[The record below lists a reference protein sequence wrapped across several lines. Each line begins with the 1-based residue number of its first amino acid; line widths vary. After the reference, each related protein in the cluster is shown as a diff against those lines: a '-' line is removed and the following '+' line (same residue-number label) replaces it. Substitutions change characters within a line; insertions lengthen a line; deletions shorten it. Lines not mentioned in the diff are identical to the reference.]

1 MYFYPLII
9 TTKKRSTAPENWT
22 ELPVSCCGQRAPCYP
37 QCTTSRLHQ
46 RHNTMLTPRSL
57 MNRLNLPFPHN
68 VCVCVCVWTV
78 NSDISLKDWNKKC
91 VTHISPR
98 VTIKQFCVF
107 TTCFL
112 AFNPSGTSWIST
124 DLKLNHQC
132 FCIFWTLP
140 VWINGCKQLYSPTL
154 TFSLVISCQNAG
166 ERLRCFQREHWF
178 KIASSCFVE
187 IPGCF
192 EVCTPLSVLT
202 LTQWREPWLQ
212 LFIHLVGEK
221 VSPMHRLAPPPPLFF
236 PSLKPPLPFPQN

>member
-1 MYFYPLII
+1 
-9 TTKKRSTAPENWT
+9 
-22 ELPVSCCGQRAPCYP
+22 
-37 QCTTSRLHQ
+37 
-46 RHNTMLTPRSL
+46 MLTPRSL

-68 VCVCVCVWTV
+68 VCVCVCVCTV